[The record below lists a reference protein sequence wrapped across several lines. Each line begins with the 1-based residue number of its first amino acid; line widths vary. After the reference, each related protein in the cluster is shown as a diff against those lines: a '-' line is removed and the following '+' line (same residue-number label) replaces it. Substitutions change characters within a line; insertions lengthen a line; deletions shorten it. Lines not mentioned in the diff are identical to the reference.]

1 MLVIDHQSIVDH
13 GAGGIY
19 CAIVVHIAQAL
30 TEASVYEDTLYLVA
44 TVDMQ
49 IEGSW
54 AEVEFVDVVLE
65 VAITRDI
72 DAAVGIIAIV
82 VVRDLRYLQSD
93 GVVYD
98 VPFGKT
104 CANSI
109 DYQCIGIQPALGHDL
124 HVAIVGLAVVFEYGA
139 EAGVDHGGDG
149 GDMVIGV

>member
-1 MLVIDHQSIVDH
+1 MLVIDHQGIVDH

-30 TEASVYEDTLYLVA
+30 TEGSVYEDTLYLVA

-82 VVRDLRYLQSD
+82 VVRHLRYLQTE
-93 GVVYD
+93 GVVD
-98 VPFGKT
+98 DIPFG
-104 CANSI
+104 
-109 DYQCIGIQPALGHDL
+109 
-124 HVAIVGLAVVFEYGA
+124 VACTN
-139 EAGVDHGGDG
+139 GVDH
-149 GDMVIGV
+149 